1 MILKSRFPKIAVLL
15 LCLVPTAW
23 LIFAALTD
31 RLSANPIK
39 DITEET
45 GTWAL
50 RLLLLTLSVTPFRNL
65 TGWNEVI
72 RYRRMLGLYAFFY
85 GFLHFLTYEWLD
97 QFLSIPDIVQDVYRR
112 PFITAG
118 FSAFVVMIPLAITST
133 KKWIARLG
141 GRRWQLLHRL
151 TYVGAIAG
159 VVHYLWLVKADT
171 ERPLIY
177 GVLLSMLLGFRV
189 LQSLR
194 SNHPLGMRT
203 GSTVSVRHLTLLF
216 SAVLFLASPLLFGQN
231 AAIDVG
237 IKIGER
243 IPSFRLS
250 DQNGSAR
257 DFSSVK
263 GPKGAVLLFFRSA
276 DW

>member
-1 MILKSRFPKIAVLL
+1 MILRYGFSKVAVFL

-31 RLSANPIK
+31 QLSANPIK

-50 RLLLLTLSVTPFRNL
+50 RLLLLTLAVTPFRKL

-85 GFLHFLTYEWLD
+85 GFLHLLTYAWLD
-97 QFLSIPDIVQDVYRR
+97 QFFSIPDIVQDVYKR

-133 KKWIARLG
+133 KKRIARLG

-151 TYVGAIAG
+151 TYVGAIAA

-171 ERPLIY
+171 RRPLAY
-177 GVLLSMLLGFRV
+177 GFLLSLLLGFRV
-189 LQSLR
+189 LKFVR
-194 SNHPLGMRT
+194 SQFHFPG
-203 GSTVSVRHLTLLF
+203 
-216 SAVLFLASPLLFGQN
+216 
-231 AAIDVG
+231 
-237 IKIGER
+237 
-243 IPSFRLS
+243 
-250 DQNGSAR
+250 
-257 DFSSVK
+257 
-263 GPKGAVLLFFRSA
+263 RSA
-276 DW
+276 PLPHAGHV

>member
-1 MILKSRFPKIAVLL
+1 MILKSRFPKIAVFL

-72 RYRRMLGLYAFFY
+72 RYRRILGLYAFFY

>member
-1 MILKSRFPKIAVLL
+1 MILKSRFPKIAVFL

-85 GFLHFLTYEWLD
+85 GFLHFLTYAWLD

>member
-1 MILKSRFPKIAVLL
+1 MILKYRFPKIAVFL
-15 LCLVPTAW
+15 LCLVPTAL

-50 RLLLLTLSVTPFRNL
+50 RLLLLTLSVTPFRKL

-85 GFLHFLTYEWLD
+85 GFLHFLTYAWLD
-97 QFLSIPDIVQDVYRR
+97 QFFSIPDIVQDVYKR
-112 PFITAG
+112 PLITAG

-141 GRRWQLLHRL
+141 ARRWQLLHRL

-203 GSTVSVRHLTLLF
+203 GSTVSVRHLTLLLL
-216 SAVLFLASPLLFGQN
+216 AVLFLAPPLLFAQN
-231 AAIDVG
+231 AAFDVG

-250 DQNGSAR
+250 DQNGSVR

>member
-1 MILKSRFPKIAVLL
+1 MILRSRFPKVAVFL
-15 LCLVPTAW
+15 LCFVPTAW
-23 LIFAALTD
+23 LVFAALTD

-39 DITEET
+39 DITEDT

-50 RLLLLTLSVTPFRNL
+50 RFLLLTLCVTPFCKL
-65 TGWNEVI
+65 TRWNEVI

-85 GFLHFLTYEWLD
+85 GFLHFLTYAWLD
-97 QFLSIPDIVQDVYRR
+97 QFFSLPDIVQDVYKR

-141 GRRWQLLHRL
+141 GRQWQLLHRL

-177 GVLLSMLLGFRV
+177 GFLLAILLGVRV
-189 LQSLR
+189 LKLLR
-194 SNHPLGMRT
+194 SNRLLGIRT
-203 GSTVSVRHLTLLF
+203 ESRISVHRLTLL
-216 SAVLFLASPLLFGQN
+216 LL
-231 AAIDVG
+231 
-237 IKIGER
+237 
-243 IPSFRLS
+243 
-250 DQNGSAR
+250 
-257 DFSSVK
+257 
-263 GPKGAVLLFFRSA
+263 AVLLAASL
-276 DW
+276 